1 MVTHTTDSRGRVQRG
16 GRGRPD
22 GPQSHGCRGQVVGL
36 TDHRPR
42 ALMPT
47 SRSPCLRRLWA
58 HRTGSDRTA
67 TTLSSS
73 HSVVSEAA
81 GFRPTR
87 SWKVDTGVRPMA
99 AGRYE
104 LASQSD
110 GLGFRGVLGRENT
123 SLTEELTAEL
133 AGILSWSLDGLDR
146 LTRQGSSLGR
156 SPPPTPSWRYR
167 ISSPR
172 LLRSYATA
180 ARSAL
185 VTRSRL
191 RTISAIGA
199 CGART
204 TDISRGSVQT
214 FGRDLRAVISTLK
227 VTRPRTD
234 DDSRGYE
241 LDVAYR
247 RGIGTVQVPN
257 RGTNDVRQ
265 ITA

>member
-1 MVTHTTDSRGRVQRG
+1 
-16 GRGRPD
+16 
-22 GPQSHGCRGQVVGL
+22 
-36 TDHRPR
+36 
-42 ALMPT
+42 
-47 SRSPCLRRLWA
+47 
-58 HRTGSDRTA
+58 
-67 TTLSSS
+67 
-73 HSVVSEAA
+73 
-81 GFRPTR
+81 
-87 SWKVDTGVRPMA
+87 MA

-146 LTRQGSSLGR
+146 LTRQGKFTWPKSSTDSMLALQDFV
-156 SPPPTPSWRYR
+156 SPVAAFVRDGGEVGIGHEIPIADHFGDWRLWCEDNGHK
-167 ISSPR
+167 P
-172 LLRSYATA
+172 
-180 ARSAL
+180 
-185 VTRSRL
+185 
-191 RTISAIGA
+191 
-199 CGART
+199 
-204 TDISRGSVQT
+204 GSVQT
-214 FGRDLRAVISTLK
+214 FGRDLRAVIPTLK
-227 VTRPRTD
+227 VTRPRAD